1 MYNKQVT
8 QSDGVKQNVLTNTT
22 TMRTMKEAIY
32 INAFAPGEGNFG
44 CLMNNDLGSHIDP
57 IWKAISSVI
66 QDSVKR
72 KDV

>member
-22 TMRTMKEAIY
+22 
-32 INAFAPGEGNFG
+32 PGEGNFG